1 MSKALLK
8 INNLDIAF
16 PQAGAEDKKVVHQL
30 NLELQKGES
39 LGIVGES
46 GSGKSMTALSIMQLL
61 PKTAKQQGQVLWHT
75 STDLSQLSNTELRQY
90 RGQKIGMIFQEPLSS
105 LNPVLT
111 CGDQISEILITHFQ
125 YTKKEAYQRSLDWFA
140 KVHLPETERIFKS
153 YPHQLSGGQRQRVMI
168 AMALCAE
175 PELLIC
181 DEPTT
186 ALDVTV
192 QLGIL
197 DLLTQLKEEMGL
209 SIIFI
214 SHDLGV
220 IRKIAERVL
229 IMQKGKVVEEGLVT
243 TIFEQAQQSY
253 TRGLLYCKPPMQGRL
268 RRLATV
274 EDFLSKDEQAS
285 KVFLQNLA
293 EAPQAYAQRQ
303 QFLKQQDNIL
313 SVEALSVRFVKQ
325 RNWYGKVKKEL
336 TAVDQ
341 VSLLLKKGESLGLV
355 GESGSGKTTLGKA
368 VLKLVNAQAGQVRF
382 KGAAVLEMDEKALQA
397 LRPKMQ
403 MVFQDPFSSLNPKMT
418 IGAMLSEPL
427 DVHTQLSAAEKKERI
442 IELIHKVG
450 LDESSLSRYA
460 HEFSGGQRQR
470 IGLAR
475 ALLLR
480 PELLICDESVSAL
493 DVSVQAQVLN
503 LIKDLQESYQF
514 SLIFIT
520 HDLSVVKFIADRI
533 CVMQNGKIVE
543 QAPTEELFAA
553 PKQAYTRKLLN
564 AVLLH

>member
-61 PKTAKQQGQVLWHT
+61 PKTAKQQGQVLWHA

-285 KVFLQNLA
+285 KAFLQNLA

-336 TAVDQ
+336 TAVNQ

-355 GESGSGKTTLGKA
+355 GESGSGKTTFGKA
-368 VLKLVNAQAGQVRF
+368 ILKLVNAQAGQVRF

-418 IGAMLSEPL
+418 IGAMLAEPL
-427 DVHTQLSAAEKKERI
+427 DVHTQLSTAEKKERI
-442 IELIHKVG
+442 IELIQKVG